1 MLFSQVSTRPYPNQR
16 AENERYCPTDP
27 VDRSFDEAKKN
38 QAPLKH
44 LQELGGWATMDMVMR
59 YAHLAPGHLAQYAER
74 SALGPAPEPEV
85 AQKWHTRKS
94 AKNGARNL
102 LV

>member
-38 QAPLKH
+38 QAPP
-44 LQELGGWATMDMVMR
+44 ELGGWATVDMVMR
-59 YAHLAPGHLAQYAER
+59 YAHFAPGHLAQYAET
-74 SALGPAPEPEV
+74 SALRPAPELEG
-85 AQKWHTRKS
+85 AQKVAHPEIAEKRR
-94 AKNGARNL
+94 A
-102 LV
+102 